1 MLTQLFLLCGD
12 TLTKQLFRILLN
24 QRAEVVL
31 LMTMLVPR
39 MFSRSKIYFIG
50 TVAIVCVY
58 VLLFILTDSPSNTD
72 YNQQLPFSAVSVVS
86 STTFS
91 SVKNITKKHSSK
103 TKKHNRRTSH
113 PWRDDPEC
121 KHFTV
126 QVLRG
131 MVQTFYT
138 SIFSFIL

>member
-1 MLTQLFLLCGD
+1 
-12 TLTKQLFRILLN
+12 
-24 QRAEVVL
+24 
-31 LMTMLVPR
+31 MTMLVPR

-50 TVAIVCVY
+50 TVTIVCVY
-58 VLLFILTDSPSNTD
+58 VLLFLLTDSQSNTD
-72 YNQQLPFSAVSVVS
+72 YNQQLPFSASAVVS
-86 STTFS
+86 RTTLS
-91 SVKNITKKHSSK
+91 SVENITKKHRPI
-103 TKKHNRRTSH
+103 TKKHNRHTSH